1 MLNPYLLLYCQQKL
15 EENHSDVG
23 NESTSTAY
31 EIFAMNRTILTL
43 LSSSC
48 VFYLFVLMSHAAVAE
63 GKPSVATITS
73 APAHQVSGTVASPTK
88 SSATQTT
95 ETLAVQVNPRVFSL
109 DANGDTVGD
118 IAIAKFG
125 CDCSNCRTLALQM
138 LRTGQLTL

>member
-15 EENHSDVG
+15 EKNHSDVG

-63 GKPSVATITS
+63 GKSSVATITS
-73 APAHQVSGTVASPTK
+73 A
-88 SSATQTT
+88 SS
-95 ETLAVQVNPRVFSL
+95 
-109 DANGDTVGD
+109 
-118 IAIAKFG
+118 
-125 CDCSNCRTLALQM
+125 
-138 LRTGQLTL
+138 